1 MKRTPLPLTHPPRL
15 PCVRPLLNQRCIDLD
30 QKHMTLPAWL
40 QKRQQPGLHYLQ
52 PLVFDMAARRK
63 EREMFETGKAK

>member
-1 MKRTPLPLTHPPRL
+1 
-15 PCVRPLLNQRCIDLD
+15 
-30 QKHMTLPAWL
+30 MTLPAWL